1 MIKRGGLVE
10 TRKARYNRGLAVA
23 QGALQLRIYLTLL
36 DSNNGVTAS
45 GTASSLPPG
54 LHIRLMVDVLLTMN
68 EAFRIAGGEVSC
80 SLAKSAA
87 NG

>member
-1 MIKRGGLVE
+1 M
-10 TRKARYNRGLAVA
+10 
-23 QGALQLRIYLTLL
+23 

-87 NG
+87 NR